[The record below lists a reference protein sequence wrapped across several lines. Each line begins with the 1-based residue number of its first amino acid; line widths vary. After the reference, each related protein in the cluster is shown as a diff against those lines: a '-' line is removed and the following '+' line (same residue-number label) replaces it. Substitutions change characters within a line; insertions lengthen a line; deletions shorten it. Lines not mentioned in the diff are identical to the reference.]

1 MAQDNA
7 GSIFTQVRDP
17 RTQIKTV
24 SSRII
29 SLGVVHGS
37 MKKSSDEDKLG
48 ELLVN
53 AMKDMAIISYAIL
66 ECSTDGQYIEVLILT
81 QSSMVYLVKA
91 RFFRMSSI
99 PGL

>member
-1 MAQDNA
+1 MPAPFLHRSGA
-7 GSIFTQVRDP
+7 HGLKLPPS
-17 RTQIKTV
+17 
-24 SSRII
+24 
-29 SLGVVHGS
+29 GVVHRS
-37 MKKSSDEDKLG
+37 MKKSTEEDKLG

-91 RFFRMSSI
+91 RVFGMSGIPGI

>member
-1 MAQDNA
+1 MPAPFLHRSGIQ
-7 GSIFTQVRDP
+7 GLKLTPS
-17 RTQIKTV
+17 
-24 SSRII
+24 
-29 SLGVVHGS
+29 GVVHRS
-37 MKKSSDEDKLG
+37 MKKSSEEDKLG

-91 RFFRMSSI
+91 MFFRMSSI